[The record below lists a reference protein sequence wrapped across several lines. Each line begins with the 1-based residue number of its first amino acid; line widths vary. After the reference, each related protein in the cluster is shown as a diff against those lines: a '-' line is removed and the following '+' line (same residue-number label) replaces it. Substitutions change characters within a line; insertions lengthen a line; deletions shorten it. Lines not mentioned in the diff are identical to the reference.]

1 MKKSL
6 YISAIVFMFA
16 GTLLTSCS
24 DFLEAEDRTNA
35 NQDADSY
42 LNGNP
47 TALLMASYNSL
58 YNFCTEIE
66 LTDEGTD
73 LYIPHRGKS
82 ASEFDAYS
90 FNASN
95 ASIQNYY
102 VRLYGTIGYANGVIE
117 KTSNAGEAAEAT
129 FIRSYCY
136 YLLTQ
141 QFGAV
146 PYVTRYI
153 QDSQRD
159 YPRTDIAEI
168 YEKCIEALE
177 NTKANLPTVANHTNV
192 GAPTQEAANALIA
205 KFYLA
210 WGWDIDTDKGNNT
223 TAAGQETIKKG
234 EYTVNSTEHFQKAAE
249 YADLAI
255 ANFKSGG
262 LTMSFEDKWSP
273 SNENNAEVFWAVQYD
288 RASFKGTESEG
299 GHGLQANYGNYY
311 GEPTATAYKYC
322 GSVHGQSLKSVYLF
336 EKGDARYDGTFMT
349 TMYNKVEATPADYTK
364 GGYFYYYNNPA
375 ADAKIGY
382 RYYPAYMTAEEV
394 EADLAANQARYT
406 WVPDEKGSP
415 KDNNLP
421 KAFHIGSTSTT
432 YTFKADGSYT
442 KATNPTYSEF
452 IKEVGT
458 GVTVKK
464 FDDKDTKVSAN
475 ADYRDV
481 VILHASDSYLDAA
494 EAYLMAGDQATA
506 QERLWAV
513 RERSISD
520 KTEADVT
527 FDNYSPDYSQP
538 YPSFVVKPID
548 YILDERARE
557 TYAEQNRWV
566 DLRRTNQLI
575 RYNLAFNPN
584 FSENSAK
591 NIAGEWKILR
601 PIPITE
607 IGNNTSEGMYQNPG
621 Y

>member
-35 NQDADSY
+35 NQDADTY

-47 TALLMASYNSL
+47 TALLMATYNSL
-58 YNFCTEIE
+58 SNFCTEIAM
-66 LTDEGTD
+66 TDEGTD
-73 LYIPHRGKS
+73 LYIPHRGKA
-82 ASEFDAYS
+82 ASEFDAFS

-95 ASIQNYY
+95 SSIQNYY
-102 VRLYGTIGYANGVIE
+102 VRLYGTIGYANGVLE
-117 KTSNAGEAAEAT
+117 KSGNAAELAEAT

-146 PYVTRYI
+146 PYVTNYI
-153 QDSQRD
+153 QSAQRD
-159 YPRTDIAEI
+159 YPRTSVAEI

-177 NTKANLPTVANHTNV
+177 NTKANLPTVASHANV

-210 WGWDIDTDKGNNT
+210 WGWDVDTDKGDNT
-223 TAAGQETIKKG
+223 TAAGQEMIKNG

-255 ANFKSGG
+255 ANFKSAG

-299 GHGLQANYGNYY
+299 GHSLQANYGNYY
-311 GEPTATAYKYC
+311 GECTATAYKQS

-336 EKGDARYDGTFMT
+336 GEGDARYEGTFMT
-349 TMYNKVEATPADYTK
+349 TMYNKTEATPSSFTA
-364 GGYFYYYNNPA
+364 GGYFYYYNSPA
-375 ADAKIGY
+375 ANAKIGY
-382 RYYPAYMTAEEV
+382 RYYPAYMTTAEV
-394 EADLAANQARYT
+394 EADLAANKAKYEWT
-406 WVPDEKGSP
+406 SGV
-415 KDNNLP
+415 NNLP
-421 KAFHIGSTSTT
+421 KAYHIGTTSTT
-432 YTFKADGSYT
+432 YTFKEDGSYT
-442 KATNPTYSEF
+442 KTTNPTYTEF

-464 FDDKDTKVSAN
+464 FDDKDTKVSAS

-481 VILHASDSYLDAA
+481 VIFHASDSYLDAA
-494 EAYLMAGDQATA
+494 EAYFMAGDQSTA
-506 QERLWAV
+506 QQRLWAV
-513 RERSISD
+513 RERSIAD
-520 KTEADVT
+520 QAEADVT
-527 FDNYSPDYSQP
+527 FDNYSPEYSQP

-548 YILDERARE
+548 FILDERARE
-557 TYAEQNRWV
+557 TYAEQTRWI

-575 RYNLAFNPN
+575 RYNLAFNIN
-584 FSENSAK
+584 FSESSAK
-591 NIAGEWKILR
+591 NSAGEWKMLR
-601 PIPITE
+601 PIPSAE

>member
-6 YISAIVFMFA
+6 YISAIAFMLA
-16 GTLLTSCS
+16 GTMLTGCS

-35 NQDADSY
+35 DQDADSY

-47 TALLMASYNSL
+47 TALLMTAYNSL
-58 YNFCTEIE
+58 YNFATDVE

-73 LYIPHRGKS
+73 LYIPHRGKT
-82 ASEFDAYS
+82 ASEFDAFS
-90 FNASN
+90 FNTSN
-95 ASIQNYY
+95 SDIQNYY
-102 VRLYGTIGYANGVIE
+102 VRLYGTIGYANGVLE
-117 KTSNAGEAAEAT
+117 KSGDAAQRAEAT

-146 PYVTRYI
+146 PYVTKYI

-159 YPRTDIAEI
+159 YARTDLQEI
-168 YEKCIEALE
+168 YNNCINALE
-177 NTKANLPTVANHTNV
+177 SVKANLPTVASHSNL

-210 WGWDIDTDKGNNT
+210 WGWDIDTDKGDNT
-223 TAAGQETIKKG
+223 TAAGQETIRRG
-234 EYTVNSTEHFQKAAE
+234 DYTVNSTEHFQKAAE

-255 ANFKSGG
+255 ASFKSTG
-262 LTMSFEDKWSP
+262 LTMTFEDKWSP
-273 SNENNAEVFWAVQYD
+273 ANENNEEVFWAVQYD
-288 RASFKGTESEG
+288 RASFKGTESDG
-299 GHGLQANYGNYY
+299 GHNLQGAYGNYY
-311 GEPTATAYKYC
+311 GECTATAYKQV
-322 GSVHGQSLKSVYLF
+322 GSLHGQSLKSVYLF
-336 EKGDARYDGTFMT
+336 EEGDDRYDGTFMT
-349 TMYNKVEATPADYTK
+349 TMYNKTEATPSSFTA

-382 RYYPAYMTAEEV
+382 RYYPAYMTTAEV
-394 EADLAANQARYT
+394 EADLAANQERYT
-406 WVPDEKGSP
+406 WGTT
-415 KDNNLP
+415 NNLP
-421 KAFHIGSTSTT
+421 KAYHIGTTSTT

-442 KATNPTYSEF
+442 KVTNPNYVEF

-458 GVTVKK
+458 GTTVKK
-464 FDDKDTKVSAN
+464 YDDADTKVSAS

-494 EAYLMAGDQATA
+494 EAYFMAGDNASA

-513 RERSISD
+513 RERSIAD
-520 KTEADVT
+520 KTTADVA
-527 FDNYSPDYSQP
+527 FGSYSPDYLQA
-538 YPSFVVKPID
+538 YGSFVVKDID
-548 YILDERARE
+548 LILDERARE
-557 TYAEQNRWV
+557 TYAEQNRWI

-584 FSENSAK
+584 FNEASAK
-591 NIAGEWKILR
+591 NTAGEWKVLR
-601 PIPITE
+601 PIPSAE
-607 IGNNTSEGMYQNPG
+607 IGNNTSEGMYQNAG

>member
-35 NQDADSY
+35 NTDADTY
-42 LNGNP
+42 LNSNP
-47 TALLMASYNSL
+47 TALLMTAYNSL
-58 YNFCTEIE
+58 YNFCTEIQ

-73 LYIPHRGKS
+73 LYMPHRGV
-82 ASEFDAYS
+82 AATEFDAYS
-90 FNASN
+90 LNASS
-95 ASIQNYY
+95 AAVQNYY

-117 KTSNAGEAAEAT
+117 KTANAGEAAEAT

-136 YLLTQ
+136 YQLTQ

-146 PYVTRYI
+146 PYVTKYI

-159 YPRTDIAEI
+159 YARTDVAEI

-177 NTKANLPTVANHTNV
+177 NTKANLPTVASHANV

-210 WGWDIDTDKGNNT
+210 WGWDVDTDKGDNT
-223 TAAGQETIKKG
+223 TAAGQEMIKNG

-255 ANFKSGG
+255 ASFKSSG

-288 RASFKGTESEG
+288 RASFKGTEADG
-299 GHGLQANYGNYY
+299 GHATNLQAGYGNYY
-311 GEPTATAYKYC
+311 GETTATAYKHS
-322 GSVHGQSLKSVYLF
+322 GSRHAQTMKSVYLF

-349 TMYNKVEATPADYTK
+349 TMYNKTEASPADFTG

-375 ADAKIGY
+375 ASAKIGY
-382 RYYPAYMTAEEV
+382 RYYPAYMTTAEV
-394 EADLAANQARYT
+394 EADLAAN
-406 WVPDEKGSP
+406 
-415 KDNNLP
+415 KDLYKWTSGVNNEP
-421 KAFHIGSTSTT
+421 RAYHIGSTSTK
-432 YTFKADGSYT
+432 YVFKEDGSYT
-442 KATNPTYSEF
+442 KTTYAIYDEF
-452 IKEVGT
+452 VKEVGT
-458 GVTVKK
+458 GTTVKK
-464 FDDKDTKVSAN
+464 YDDKETKMAAE

-481 VILHASDSYLDAA
+481 VMLHASDTYLDAA

-513 RERSISD
+513 RERSIAD
-520 KTEADVT
+520 QAEADVT
-527 FDNYSPDYSQP
+527 FENYSPDYSQP
-538 YPSFVVKPID
+538 YPTFVVKPID
-548 YILDERARE
+548 FILDERARE

-575 RYNLAFNPN
+575 RYNLAFNVN

-591 NIAGEWKILR
+591 NAAGEWKILR
-601 PIPITE
+601 PIPAAE